1 MGRLHRFW
9 ERLLIAIFIVTI
21 AIPGVA
27 TLAGIDRP
35 DAVNEN
41 RTLAPFP
48 TVRWDL
54 ASLQALP
61 DAFTKYFEDNF
72 SFRTRL
78 VKWQAAFR
86 FHELRVSPSP
96 AVITGRDGWLFY
108 ADDGA
113 VQDFVDATP
122 FTDEQLEQWRQTLEH
137 TRDWLARRGI
147 RYVFVIAPDKHVV
160 YPELM
165 PATVHRLHD
174 GSRTDQLVRYL
185 NAHSTVDVV
194 DLRPALLHERN
205 RERLYHRTDTHWN
218 DLGAWIGYDE
228 IVSRLNVQGLRS
240 VPRSSF
246 AERDVVTAGMDLAGM
261 LGLKDELAENDLQ
274 LVPQQQRL
282 ARVIEPVHPS
292 DHLMDGRVV
301 TTHPDHALPRLVMFR
316 DSFASALIPFLSE
329 HFSRAVYLW
338 QYNFDPAVV
347 ESEHPDVVIEE
358 WVGRK
363 LNVQWPYDA
372 VADLPVDEGIRKQGS
387 GFKAGVGISP

>member
-1 MGRLHRFW
+1 MNRLHRVW
-9 ERLLIAIFIVTI
+9 ERLLIVVFLVAIEL
-21 AIPGVA
+21 PGLA
-27 TLAGIDRP
+27 MMAGIDRP
-35 DAVNEN
+35 TAGSEN
-41 RTLAPFP
+41 RTLTPFP
-48 TVRWDL
+48 TLHLDL
-54 ASLQALP
+54 ESLRAFP

-78 VKWQAAFR
+78 VTWQAAFR
-86 FHELRVSPSP
+86 FRQLRASPSP
-96 AVITGRDGWLFY
+96 AVIVGRDGWLFY

-147 RYVFVIAPDKHVV
+147 KYLFVIAPDKHVV

-174 GSRTDQLVRYL
+174 GSRTDQLVRYM
-185 NAHSTVDVV
+185 NARSTVDVV
-194 DLRPALLHERN
+194 DLRPALLRERDH
-205 RERLYHRTDTHWN
+205 ERLYHRTDTHWN
-218 DLGAWIGYDE
+218 DLGAWIGYE
-228 IVSRLNVQGLRS
+228 QIINRLRTHALQP

-261 LGLKDELAENDLQ
+261 LGLKDELAEDDLR
-274 LVPQQQRL
+274 LVPQRER
-282 ARVIEPVHPS
+282 AAKVVEPGIPVSHY
-292 DHLMDGRVV
+292 MYARVV
-301 TTHPDHALPRLVMFR
+301 TMPPNRSLPRLVMFR

-347 ESEHPDVVIEE
+347 ESEHPDVVIEQ

-372 VADLPVDEGIRKQGS
+372 VADLNANSQLPTTNSQRLT
-387 GFKAGVGISP
+387 P

>member
-1 MGRLHRFW
+1 MNRLHRLW
-9 ERLLIAIFIVTI
+9 ERLLIVVFVVAIVL
-21 AIPGVA
+21 PGLA
-27 TLAGIDRP
+27 MMAGIERP
-35 DAVNEN
+35 TAESEN
-41 RTLAPFP
+41 RTLAPLP
-48 TVRWDL
+48 SLRLDL
-54 ASLQALP
+54 QSLRAFP
-61 DAFTKYFEDNF
+61 DAFTRYFEDNF

-86 FHELRVSPSP
+86 FRELRVSPSP
-96 AVITGRDGWLFY
+96 TVIAGRDGWLFY

-122 FTDEQLEQWRQTLEH
+122 FTDEQLEQWKQTLEH

-185 NAHSTVDVV
+185 SAHSTVDVV
-194 DLRPALLHERN
+194 DLRPALLRERN

-218 DLGAWIGYDE
+218 DLGAWVGYE
-228 IVSRLNVQGLRS
+228 QIVERLRVPGLRPM
-240 VPRSSF
+240 PRSSF

-261 LGLKDELAENDLQ
+261 LGLKDELVEDDLQ
-274 LVPQQQRL
+274 LVPHRQRL
-282 ARVIEPVHPS
+282 ALVIEPAHPS
-292 DHLMDGRVV
+292 DHLMDARVV
-301 TTHPDHALPRLVMFR
+301 TTSPTRALPRLVMFR

-347 ESEHPDVVIEE
+347 EAEHPDVVIEE

-372 VADLPVDEGIRKQGS
+372 VADLPRDEGITNQGS
-387 GFKAGVGISP
+387 GFRTGLGLP

>member
-1 MGRLHRFW
+1 VHL
-9 ERLLIAIFIVTI
+9 
-21 AIPGVA
+21 
-27 TLAGIDRP
+27 
-35 DAVNEN
+35 
-41 RTLAPFP
+41 
-48 TVRWDL
+48 DL
-54 ASLQALP
+54 ASVRTFP

-86 FHELRVSPSP
+86 FRELRVSPSP
-96 AVITGRDGWLFY
+96 AVIAGRDGWLFY

-113 VQDFVDATP
+113 VQDFVDAAP

-147 RYVFVIAPDKHVV
+147 RYLFVIAPDKHVV

-165 PATVHRLHD
+165 PAAVHRLHD
-174 GSRTDQLVRYL
+174 GSRTDQLVSYL
-185 NAHSTVDVV
+185 RARSTVDVV
-194 DLRPALLHERN
+194 DLRPALLRERN

-228 IVSRLNVQGLRS
+228 ILDRLRAPGLQPA
-240 VPRSSF
+240 PRSAF

-261 LGLKDELAENDLQ
+261 LGLKDELTETDLQ
-274 LVPQQQRL
+274 LVPHRQR
-282 ARVIEPVHPS
+282 AAQIVEPAVPS
-292 DHLMDGRVV
+292 DHLMDARVV
-301 TTHPDHALPRLVMFR
+301 TVHPNRALPRLVMFR

-347 ESEHPDVVIEE
+347 EIEHPDVVIEE

-372 VADLPVDEGIRKQGS
+372 VADLPGGGDVQGGGS
-387 GFKAGVGISP
+387 VTRTAPAPR